1 MINHQQQKLQQD
13 QNVKRTRS
21 ETGLNTSLFAM
32 YGRSKSSEEFTDV
45 YGQPDKSQRFNV
57 GISVPIVDW
66 GRTKGRVS
74 MAESNREVTL
84 ATIKQER
91 IDFEMDIFQSV
102 MEFNLQGSQVKNA
115 AKADT
120 VAQMG
125 YDVTFQRFLIGKI
138 NVINLNIASTDQE
151 NARIAYLNRLRDYWT
166 SYFRL
171 RSLTLF
177 DFETNTPLMVNYDEI
192 LEK

>member
-1 MINHQQQKLQQD
+1 
-13 QNVKRTRS
+13 
-21 ETGLNTSLFAM
+21 
-32 YGRSKSSEEFTDV
+32 
-45 YGQPDKSQRFNV
+45 
-57 GISVPIVDW
+57 
-66 GRTKGRVS
+66 
-74 MAESNREVTL
+74 
-84 ATIKQER
+84 
-91 IDFEMDIFQSV
+91 
-102 MEFNLQGSQVKNA
+102 VKNA

-151 NARIAYLNRLRDYWT
+151 TARIAYLNRLRDYWT